1 MFELPERIFIVH
13 TTTADFHTSELNN
26 LAASTKRG
34 DVVLRC
40 ILSALSRTE
49 NPQDHFGIWIFFN
62 PTERGIQR
70 PILVDNKVDL
80 PQEIQNEVLLCELI
94 QPIIIISEEM
104 QEIKRDY
111 GDFVET
117 RYQIKIYK
125 KTLSEAIDMLS
136 KSGFLF
142 VILDEQGISHK
153 IEEFEHIS
161 KQYKSIA
168 FILGDQIGISQ
179 EMKEYIDINNIKPL
193 KISLGPVSYLTSQC
207 ITILKHLFR

>member
-1 MFELPERIFIVH
+1 M
-13 TTTADFHTSELNN
+13 
-26 LAASTKRG
+26 
-34 DVVLRC
+34 LRC

-161 KQYKSIA
+161 KQFKKIA